1 MKEDVDVH
9 VMLKNERETE
19 GDTTPEDENGDEV
32 ENESESEDNK
42 ESEDD
47 QDDDDDDDDLESEDK
62 DENDQDLESEDD
74 DENINDENQGPK
86 PIMHTFFQRIDP
98 EHHHKGTTNNQGTG
112 MSNDE
117 RHAAELASWEYAWQY
132 AGFDTVIL
140 DIEDVKKHE
149 NYDEIRNFLDH
160 EAFGEYDELCFL
172 RWFAMVT
179 TGGGWMSDYDVVP
192 LKSLVPDEY
201 FAIPQQPSEKD
212 KDGNNGFPLP
222 LDGKFVVYDSNGRV
236 PSLMSGSAEEWDK
249 MATGLLA
256 LAHEHTNDFYSDMYA
271 LQELGRRQPGAFVAR
286 DQVVDRL
293 SSVMTKDGDIECLK
307 VWDTNSEHSEHH
319 WGSDHHWA
327 VHFSHYNIHDAAE
340 NGILNKDVTG
350 DDRPWIER
358 EFIQKWKEECEDKFD
373 DIE

>member
-1 MKEDVDVH
+1 M
-9 VMLKNERETE
+9 
-19 GDTTPEDENGDEV
+19 G
-32 ENESESEDNK
+32 ENEME
-42 ESEDD
+42 
-47 QDDDDDDDDLESEDK
+47 
-62 DENDQDLESEDD
+62 ENTDT
-74 DENINDENQGPK
+74 NNQQPK

-98 EHHHKGTTNNQGTG
+98 VHHHEGTTYNKGTG

-117 RHAAELASWEYAWQY
+117 RHAAELATWEYAWQD

-140 DIEDVKKHE
+140 NIEDVKKHD

-201 FAIPQQPSEKD
+201 FGIPKKPSEAD
-212 KDGNNGFPLP
+212 KEGNNGFPLP
-222 LDGKFVVYDSNGRV
+222 HDGKFTVYDGYGRV
-236 PSLMSGSAEEWDK
+236 PSLMSGSAEEWDR
-249 MATGLLA
+249 MASALLA
-256 LAHEHTNDFYSDMYA
+256 LAHEHTDDFYSDMYA
-271 LQELGRRQPGAFVAR
+271 LQELGSKDHNAFEKQ

-293 SSVMTKDGDIECLK
+293 ATVMTKDGDIECLK
-307 VWDTNSEHSEHH
+307 VWNRRSEHF
-319 WGSDHHWA
+319 WT

-340 NGILNKDVTG
+340 HGVLDTSVTA

-358 EFIQKWKEECEDKFD
+358 EFVQKWKEECGDKFD
-373 DIE
+373 DVE